1 MSTARQSNH
10 YPMTH
15 EQAMHLLRTMPD
27 DPGAGFGDE
36 DDDDTVEQAAGQVQH
51 VQQST
56 AAAASSAAE
65 LRAEPPAAR
74 RPVRQHSD
82 PYREHPEWGS
92 DLVNVQIRIPRQL
105 LKAIKHIA
113 TDDDQTVSKIILRA
127 LYGRFSI
134 RKTWLSTRQEQDEWE

>member
-1 MSTARQSNH
+1 
-10 YPMTH
+10 
-15 EQAMHLLRTMPD
+15 MPD
-27 DPGAGFGDE
+27 DPGAGF
-36 DDDDTVEQAAGQVQH
+36 DDDDDFDTAEQAAEQVQH

-56 AAAASSAAE
+56 AAAASAAAE

-74 RPVRQHSD
+74 RPVRQNSD

-92 DLVNVQIRIPRQL
+92 DLVNVQIRIPRAL

-134 RKTWLSTRQEQDEWE
+134 RKTWLSTRQEQDDWE

>member
-1 MSTARQSNH
+1 MSTARQSDH
-10 YPMTH
+10 YDITT
-15 EQAMHLLRTMPD
+15 EQALHLLRTQPD
-27 DPGAGFGDE
+27 DADAGFH
-36 DDDDTVEQAAGQVQH
+36 DDDENGTAEQAAGQAQH

-56 AAAASSAAE
+56 AAAASAAAE

-92 DLVNVQIRIPRQL
+92 DLVNVQIRIPRAL